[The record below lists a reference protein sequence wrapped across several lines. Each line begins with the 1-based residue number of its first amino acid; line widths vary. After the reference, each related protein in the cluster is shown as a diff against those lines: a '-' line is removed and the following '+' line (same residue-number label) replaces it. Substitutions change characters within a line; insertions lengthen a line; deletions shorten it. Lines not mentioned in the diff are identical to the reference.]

1 MNTRT
6 PRCTPVGFIH
16 WSVNPKR
23 HEFAFLI
30 RTETTRNGEVE
41 KGIEKNRR
49 RNELKETPATQRKI
63 PKNSQ
68 CKTWRR
74 AKRDSGV
81 KGEGGNSPLS
91 SSHFTSL
98 SRLGSNSAAN
108 SSVWAFV
115 GVEVFVFALLWS
127 LLLTPPSPL
136 PSLLRF
142 RFQFFVPFSVYR
154 SYFLLPFFVATH
166 THTQAYTDRHRD
178 NRTQIEQRTLL

>member
-1 MNTRT
+1 MNTCT
-6 PRCTPVGFIH
+6 PRCTPVEFIH

-74 AKRDSGV
+74 AKRDSGL
-81 KGEGGNSPLS
+81 KGEGNSPPLLIALHLS
-91 SSHFTSL
+91 LAPH
-98 SRLGSNSAAN
+98 GNSAAN
-108 SSVWAFV
+108 SIVWAFV

-127 LLLTPPSPL
+127 LLLTPLLPS

-166 THTQAYTDRHRD
+166 THTHTGRHRD